1 MTVVVDASVVVSAL
15 VDSGTTGSWAEQ
27 QLRERPLSSPHLMP
41 CEVANVLRRAQIAG
55 QITPDVAELAHADLL
70 DLDVLLY
77 PYEPLAERAWS
88 LRETVSTYDA
98 WYVALAETL
107 NSDMVTLDGRLAGAP
122 GPMCTFITPY

>member
-1 MTVVVDASVVVSAL
+1 
-15 VDSGTTGSWAEQ
+15 
-27 QLRERPLSSPHLMP
+27 MP

>member
-1 MTVVVDASVVVSAL
+1 MTGQRVR
-15 VDSGTTGSWAEQ
+15 Q
-27 QLRERPLSSPHLMP
+27 HPQYCRPGRYHRGI
-41 CEVANVLRRAQIAG
+41 N
-55 QITPDVAELAHADLL
+55 
-70 DLDVLLY
+70 